1 LNDYPENKYREELMF
16 LILQS
21 NYLLA
26 ENSIPEKRRER
37 YQSTLDE
44 YYSFTAEFPV
54 SKFNKD
60 VDKIYNNT
68 KQVLGL

>member
-1 LNDYPENKYREELMF
+1 MKVAA
-16 LILQS
+16 I
-21 NYLLA
+21 